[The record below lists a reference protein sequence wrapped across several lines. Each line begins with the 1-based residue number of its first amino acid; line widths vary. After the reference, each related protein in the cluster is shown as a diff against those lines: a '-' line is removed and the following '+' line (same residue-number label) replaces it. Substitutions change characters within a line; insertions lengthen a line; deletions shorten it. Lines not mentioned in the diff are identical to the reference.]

1 MNVNRSA
8 EAMSANDTAV
18 IHRYQNPV
26 PRNDVDG
33 AAETEGAVSTTRSAT
48 G

>member
-1 MNVNRSA
+1 
-8 EAMSANDTAV
+8 
-18 IHRYQNPV
+18 V

-33 AAETEGAVSTTRSAT
+33 AAETGVAVSTTRSAT

>member
-1 MNVNRSA
+1 
-8 EAMSANDTAV
+8 
-18 IHRYQNPV
+18 V

-33 AAETEGAVSTTRSAT
+33 AAETGGAVSTTRSAT